1 MARALEVAPDA
12 PLRARALYSDVGFLV
27 LGELLAA
34 AAGAPLDVA
43 FAERVAAPIGVDV
56 RFRRLSSEA
65 RGPTTGIRARSI
77 APTGRTRPREPA
89 PGQEGLWEPFD
100 PHPSPAG
107 EVDDDNAWALDGV
120 AGHAGLFGSVGDLAV
135 MGQACLDDW
144 SGRGR
149 LAPSSHWARAFS
161 RDEETP
167 ASTRA
172 LGFDTR
178 RPGDARPAG
187 SAGRR
192 IGDRTP
198 GAVGHTGYT
207 GTSLWIDLGRRLVV
221 ALCTNRTAGPEGR
234 ANVRINE
241 FRPRFHD
248 AVVDVLAG
256 ASS

>member
-1 MARALEVAPDA
+1 
-12 PLRARALYSDVGFLV
+12 
-27 LGELLAA
+27 
-34 AAGAPLDVA
+34 
-43 FAERVAAPIGVDV
+43 
-56 RFRRLSSEA
+56 
-65 RGPTTGIRARSI
+65 
-77 APTGRTRPREPA
+77 
-89 PGQEGLWEPFD
+89 
-100 PHPSPAG
+100 
-107 EVDDDNAWALDGV
+107 
-120 AGHAGLFGSVGDLAV
+120 

-221 ALCTNRTAGPEGR
+221 ALCTNRTAGGEGR

-248 AVVDVLAG
+248 AVVDALDPA
-256 ASS
+256 